1 MKTGYKGQE
10 LIKSFESLKL
20 KPYLCSSDI
29 ATIGWGHLILDPITR
44 TRFKGTEGLKKAIEL
59 YPKITEKQALEWLKS
74 DLSKAETEVNKL
86 IKVELNQN
94 QFDSLVSFVFNCG
107 VSETLFKYI
116 NTKPL
121 DDPEIGSWWKTHYI
135 TSNGIIKNGL
145 IRRRKAEYEL
155 FSTGRLNL
163 I

>member
-20 KPYLCSSDI
+20 KPYLCKSNI
-29 ATIGWGHLILDPITR
+29 ATIGWGHLILDPVTGGR
-44 TRFKGTEGLKKAIEL
+44 LKGPEGLKKAIEL

-74 DLSKAETEVNKL
+74 DLYEAETEVNRL
-86 IKVELNQN
+86 IKVTLSQN
-94 QFDSLVSFVFNCG
+94 QFDALVSFVFNCG

-121 DDPEIGSWWKTHYI
+121 DDPEIGAWWRTHYI
-135 TSNGIIKNGL
+135 TGNGVKLNGL

-163 I
+163 V

>member
-20 KPYLCSSDI
+20 KPYLCQSSI
-29 ATIGWGHLILDPITR
+29 STIGYGHLILDPIAG
-44 TRFKGTEGLKKAIEL
+44 TRFRGTEGLKKAIEL

-74 DLSKAETEVNKL
+74 DLSEAETEVNKL

-116 NTKPL
+116 NTKHL
-121 DDPEIGSWWKTHYI
+121 DDPEIGSWWKTHYT
-135 TSNGIIKNGL
+135 TSNGIIKSGL